1 MRSVRLRSR
10 LAGSWS
16 WQTARR
22 GSIPRSPSPSPTLI
36 VVGVV
41 RIVRE
46 ATDVLL
52 ESAPAHASIPAV
64 REQMQALP
72 GVVDVHDLHVWT
84 IGSGSHVLTAHVL
97 LADARISEASDERI
111 VCTQTERRVP
121 L

>member
-1 MRSVRLRSR
+1 
-10 LAGSWS
+10 
-16 WQTARR
+16 
-22 GSIPRSPSPSPTLI
+22 
-36 VVGVV
+36 
-41 RIVRE
+41 
-46 ATDVLL
+46 VLL

-97 LADARISEASDERI
+97 LADARITEASDERI